1 MKNGNSKPFDKLVT
15 LVLLAICIVL
25 AVAVLIGMFTKEEE
39 VQVQTTNASTAINVG
54 TKVMAYE
61 PFVRTTHVN
70 GEVSSYDNDVAI
82 LPDTAGTVT
91 SVFVRRGDIVD
102 EGEVIAMIDA
112 SVPGA
117 RYKESPVVAKVAGDF
132 ANKNNIRFIIDIQDL
147 WPEAFEMV
155 FKVPVLKDII
165 FYPMR
170 KKADKIYSM
179 ANSIVAVSNTYADR
193 AGIVNKNYEEKL
205 AIYLG
210 TNLDYFDNAHKKN
223 EIVIFD
229 DVIRVAY
236 IGTLGHSYDLK
247 CVINAF
253 KLLHKKDIKNIL
265 LVVMGS
271 GPLKEEFEKYAKDNN
286 VNSEFLGR
294 LDYEEMV
301 GYLCACNIAV
311 NPISKG
317 AAQSIINKV
326 GDYAA
331 AGLPVIN
338 TQESVEYRKLVE
350 DYQIGFNIENG
361 NSEEL
366 AEAIEYLYKNED
378 LRRRL
383 GENNRKLAEE
393 KFDRKVTYLKI
404 KELIESK

>member
-1 MKNGNSKPFDKLVT
+1 MKKKIVVIANFTRLPWEKGNSRFPYIINLINKEKFDVELITSRFFHGEKKHRKDSALSENLDYKITLIDEPGYKRNVSIKRFLSHKIFAKNVKRYLETINKPDVIYS
-15 LVLLAICIVL
+15 AIPSL
-25 AVAVLIGMFTKEEE
+25 
-39 VQVQTTNASTAINVG
+39 
-54 TKVMAYE
+54 
-61 PFVRTTHVN
+61 
-70 GEVSSYDNDVAI
+70 D
-82 LPDTAGTVT
+82 
-91 SVFVRRGDIVD
+91 
-102 EGEVIAMIDA
+102 
-112 SVPGA
+112 
-117 RYKESPVVAKVAGDF
+117 VAKVAGEY
-132 ANKNNIRFIIDIQDL
+132 AEKNNIKFIIDIQDL
-147 WPEAFEMV
+147 WPEAFEMI
-155 FKVPVLKDII
+155 FKVPILKDLI

-179 ANSIVAVSNTYADR
+179 ADSIIGVSNTYADR
-193 AGIVNKNYEEKL
+193 AGIVNKKYKHKL
-205 AIYLG
+205 AVFLG
-210 TNLDYFDNAHKKN
+210 TDLDYFDNAHKKN

-253 KLLHKKDIKNIL
+253 KLLHEKDIKNIL

-378 LRRRL
+378 LRKRL